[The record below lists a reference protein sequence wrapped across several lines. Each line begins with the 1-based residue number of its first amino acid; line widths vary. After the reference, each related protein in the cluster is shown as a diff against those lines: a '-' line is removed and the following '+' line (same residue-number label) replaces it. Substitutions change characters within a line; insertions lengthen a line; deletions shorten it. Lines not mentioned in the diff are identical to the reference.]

1 MRAIPRVR
9 ASLVTVSVVLL
20 GLAFHVYGQSSVSPP
35 SHAQMQSRALSGSR
49 PNIDQVLSGGLWRID
64 RSFQSS
70 IQIYNRHIVLSRTV
84 IPVLYM
90 ADGTEYDLPPVDV
103 APNSFTTI
111 SVHDAIEGAPPE
123 VRGHISL
130 SGSASVHF
138 LAPTT
143 DSVSVAMQI
152 IDVANSLN
160 FIYPFHHS
168 SSDQME
174 VSQHTFEGLWWRR
187 DAGVTGFVGL
197 ANRTSQFVQ
206 VSLQVIGAIGTST
219 TAQTVVL
226 GSHSTKL
233 LSLDDLIANLPG
245 NQRLTGGLRIVFVGK
260 SSDVMITGGL
270 ENQAEGYSAL
280 IPFALH
286 DAASDAPSSI
296 TLASTG
302 IMVGHPDPAMKF
314 PNGTVFFPYTYLRN
328 VSASPMKVDRAL
340 YYTLAG
346 GGGQRVNLPPVTI
359 NAGSAIHVP
368 LDLGSVGLGGY
379 NGQITES
386 FSTVSNPSDLIVAT
400 GSTDQTAN
408 YVFEVL
414 PRVAAT
420 TKSLQDV
427 FWRVGSGYDTMTT
440 LWNSGPAAEDLL
452 ITFSFPGAKGHYKLP
467 LHLAPGASS
476 SIDMADLIAEAK
488 ADAEGNL
495 IPRGTSAGGLIVSGP
510 TGLLDDINVVL
521 GGGIFSVF
529 GATCNPVCYSCGPG
543 LAQFSLAPSL
553 MQSHVGGT
561 TQMVATVTT
570 SGGVKETETTE
581 TKWSSQN
588 VSVASVASGGMVT
601 AVAVGATTIDGVIEW
616 PQEGEDACFP
626 SSCAL
631 YAYEGEEPTT
641 VVPNIISITPP
652 EGPVGNST
660 SVTITGSGFGTSP
673 TVSAGLG
680 ITATVTSPSDSTIVA
695 TFAIA
700 SAAPGGDHLV
710 TVTASGQTSNSVNF
724 FVQVPTTISIVAG
737 SDATTSESSC
747 SAGTSGTGCG
757 VTRSFTYQVND
768 QTGAPLLVAGYQV
781 WDSIATTSPNNLGI
795 TGYTTTCTAAGK
807 TNSGPCGVATNSNG
821 QFAEHQPICSTVCRV
836 NNACVAGGPTNANQ
850 TVRVGPSTIV
860 QSLSYYCNRVT
871 VNGQ

>member
-1 MRAIPRVR
+1 MRKIPRVR

-20 GLAFHVYGQSSVSPP
+20 GFAFHVYGQSSVSPP
-35 SHAQMQSRALSGSR
+35 SHAQMQPQVLSGSR

-70 IQIYNRHIVLSRTV
+70 IQIYNRHIILHRTV

-90 ADGTEYDLPPVDV
+90 ADGTEYDLIPVDV
-103 APNSFTTI
+103 APNSLATI
-111 SVHDAIEGAPPE
+111 SIHDAIESAPPE

-143 DSVSVAMQI
+143 DSVSVAIQI

-160 FIYPFHHS
+160 FIYPFHRS

-174 VSQHTFEGLWWRR
+174 VSQHIFEGLWWRR
-187 DAGVTGFVGL
+187 DTGVTGFVGL

-206 VSLQVIGAIGTST
+206 VSLQAIGAIGTAT
-219 TAQTVVL
+219 AAQTVVL
-226 GSHSTKL
+226 GSHTTKL
-233 LSLDDLIANLPG
+233 LSLDDLIATLPG

-286 DAASDAPSSI
+286 NTASDAPSSI

-314 PNGTVFFPYTYLRN
+314 PTGTVFFPYTYLRN
-328 VSASPMKVDRAL
+328 VSASPMKVDHAL

-359 NAGSAIHVP
+359 NAGSAVHVP
-368 LDLGSVGLGGY
+368 LDLGSIGLGGY

-420 TKSLQDV
+420 TKSLQDL

-440 LWNSGPAAEDLL
+440 LWNSGAAAEDLL
-452 ITFSFPGAKGHYKLP
+452 ITFSFAGAKGHYKLP
-467 LHLAPGASS
+467 VHLAPGASS

-495 IPRGTSAGGLIVSGP
+495 IPRGTSTGGLIVSGP

-543 LAQFSLAPSL
+543 LAQFSLVPSPV
-553 MQSHVGGT
+553 QSAKGGT

-631 YAYEGEEPTT
+631 YAYEGEAPTNVTPSVSFNQQSPNFVLVGTDPAITVNNLQQAIGNPSGGTYAWTGSAGGLSFSPNDGTSADVTT
-641 VVPNIISITPP
+641 VTATTGSTSLNDTTLTVNYTQNETAAPPATKSITMRKFAFLT
-652 EGPVGNST
+652 GPSLV
-660 SVTITGSGFGTSP
+660 SVPIGSGNFGYAFNATYTISTDPGQQVLAAGFSGLPIPETVQLSSGGIGGTNHTSP
-673 TVSAGLG
+673 GTTNSNSQIVDFLALISNAPIPAGASEVDAQQIFVSTYLVRNNSLHY
-680 ITATVTSPSDSTIVA
+680 TATT
-695 TFAIA
+695 
-700 SAAPGGDHLV
+700 V
-710 TVTASGQTSNSVNF
+710 TVT
-724 FVQVPTTISIVAG
+724 
-737 SDATTSESSC
+737 
-747 SAGTSGTGCG
+747 
-757 VTRSFTYQVND
+757 
-768 QTGAPLLVAGYQV
+768 
-781 WDSIATTSPNNLGI
+781 NN
-795 TGYTTTCTAAGK
+795 
-807 TNSGPCGVATNSNG
+807 
-821 QFAEHQPICSTVCRV
+821 
-836 NNACVAGGPTNANQ
+836 GPTQ
-850 TVRVGPSTIV
+850 
-860 QSLSYYCNRVT
+860 
-871 VNGQ
+871 